1 MTMRNS
7 WKLRTAVAVA
17 VTAGLVGA
25 GSALARGPGGGCG
38 AGGGGHMLERL
49 EKHVAGAGLPPTVA
63 QAVYQR
69 IDQARTERR
78 SLEASLDAAHE
89 QMHTLMKQGN
99 ANVDALMA
107 QADTVG
113 SLETQMHKIGLRAFV
128 EIRAMLTPEQWEALS
143 PKWHHGPPDAPDAKS
158 S

>member
-1 MTMRNS
+1 MRNS
-7 WKLRTAVAVA
+7 WKVRTALAA
-17 VTAGLVGA
+17 AMTIGLVGA

-38 AGGGGHMLERL
+38 GHGGGHMLERL
-49 EKHVAGAGLPPTVA
+49 EKHVGSAGLPAATA

-78 SLEASLDAAHE
+78 SLEASLDTARE
-89 QMHTLMKQGN
+89 QMHTLMKQDN

-113 SLETQMHKIGLRAFV
+113 SLETQMKKIGLKAFV
-128 EIRAMLTPEQWEALS
+128 EIRSLLTPEQWESLS
-143 PKWHHGPPDAPDAKS
+143 PKRHHGPPDEPVAKS